1 MKRTLPASP
10 PVVLLVLCL
19 ALLLAVTGCATE
31 ATPSDAP
38 TPDAPP
44 VADEMVDTTAAAT
57 AVPDAAS
64 LHPDTLRTNITGLD
78 PVLEAVAS
86 RDPQAIADRMALL
99 ETACTTA
106 GGLGGPPKCAD
117 GVADGTL
124 VSVFPMLEAEG
135 TFAAADDLLQV
146 ADSLQIA
153 GLFGIYQ
160 VTSDTS
166 SAEAYWPS
174 GDYGIV
180 LSGSGTVPA
189 YTLLVSQGNIVRL
202 IYHLGSSPE
211 EAFDT
216 GRGVILVPP
225 LQ

>member
-1 MKRTLPASP
+1 MKRTLPFSL
-10 PVVLLVLCL
+10 PVAFLILCL
-19 ALLLAVTGCATE
+19 ALLPALTGCATE
-31 ATPSDAP
+31 ATPSDAT
-38 TPDAPP
+38 TPDTLPA
-44 VADEMVDTTAAAT
+44 ADEMVDTTTAAT
-57 AVPDAAS
+57 TAPSALS

-86 RDPQAIADRMALL
+86 RDPQAIAERMALL

-124 VSVFPMLEAEG
+124 VSVFPILEAEG
-135 TFAAADDLLQV
+135 TFATADDLLQV

-153 GLFGIYQ
+153 GLFGLYQ
-160 VTSDTS
+160 VTGGASPE
-166 SAEAYWPS
+166 EAYWPS
-174 GDYGIV
+174 GDYGVV
-180 LSGSGTVPA
+180 LAGSGTVPA

-211 EAFDT
+211 EAFDA